1 MKEQKQSGRLTDTI
15 TPLPFKG
22 VIFDMDGTLIVSTE
36 SDYFAWKKVFTNHGK
51 KLSYEDY
58 QPLLGIRSAN
68 VIKDYIGI
76 TGEEDV
82 KRILKEKFDYFV
94 ELITANPIKPVE
106 AAEAFLKSVQNYPVK
121 VALATS
127 SRKEKMQMVL
137 QQLNFLKY
145 FDVIVTGDEV
155 ENSKPAPDIFLKAAE
170 RLGLSAKD
178 CMVVEDGPIGVAAA
192 KNAKMKCVAITETH
206 RADKLHQAD
215 VVIESYEN
223 ADFIE
228 ICYKLAS
235 SP

>member
-1 MKEQKQSGRLTDTI
+1 MNEQKYYGSEADI
-15 TPLPFKG
+15 AAVLPFKG

-36 SDYFAWKKVFTNHGK
+36 ADYLAWEKVFYNYGK
-51 KLSYEDY
+51 KLSFQDY

-68 VIKDYIGI
+68 VIKEHLGI

-82 KRILKEKFDYFV
+82 KRILKEKFNYFV
-94 ELITANPIKPVE
+94 EIITANPIKPVL
-106 AAEAFLKSVQNYPVK
+106 AAEAFLISMANYPVK

-127 SRKEKMQMVL
+127 SRKEKMQLVL
-137 QQLNFLKY
+137 KQLNFLQY
-145 FDVIVTGDEV
+145 FDAIVTGEEV

-170 RLGLSAKD
+170 RLSLSAQD

-206 RADKLHQAD
+206 SMDKLYQAD
-215 VVIESYEN
+215 IVIDSYEN

-228 ICYKLAS
+228 ISNRLAS
-235 SP
+235 TL